1 MLKED
6 KNLKE
11 YIKQIPILI
20 NDIIYPTEPIFIKNL
35 LPYIS
40 ISLKPNIVKI
50 RFTKPIDTELNKES
64 LAASPALCNI
74 SGA

>member
-1 MLKED
+1 M
-6 KNLKE
+6 
-11 YIKQIPILI
+11 LI
-20 NDIIYPTEPIFIKNL
+20 NEIMYPIEPIFIKYL
-35 LPYIS
+35 LPNLS

-50 RFTKPIDTELNKES
+50 RFTKPIDTELIQES